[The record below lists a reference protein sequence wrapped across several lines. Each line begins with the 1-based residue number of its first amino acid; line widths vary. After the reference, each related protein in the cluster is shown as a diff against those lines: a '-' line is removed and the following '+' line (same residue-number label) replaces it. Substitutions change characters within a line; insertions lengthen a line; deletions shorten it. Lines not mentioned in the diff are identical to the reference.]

1 MSLGIEDVDHQDIE
15 TKLRQEEEEDSTG
28 SQEKSLDWQIKSIP
42 TGIPTTFLSSA
53 IIEDESE
60 ESNLVNQQPS
70 PSYSGLKR
78 RNSGFPLAIFVSA
91 NR

>member
-60 ESNLVNQQPS
+60 ESNLVNQPS
-70 PSYSGLKR
+70 PSHSGLKR
-78 RNSGFPLAIFVSA
+78 RNSGFPLAIVVSA